1 MFWRFLIP
9 SHGRTFNVSKLHTA
23 RSASA
28 AWDKVSLLLCF
39 AFLFFQQRSQCTC
52 WVMVLISAKSKD
64 ASGGISPGCCS
75 PLPHAGT
82 GRAAG
87 IGAPGSIKGCQGL
100 LWAEEMRLGSIS
112 LSIYPAK
119 TSLVYTG
126 CFLLLLFL
134 LPLPFFIR
142 EPSSK
147 QNIPK

>member
-1 MFWRFLIP
+1 MDGLLMFQSCTRRGQLVLPGIRFHFC
-9 SHGRTFNVSKLHTA
+9 SVLH
-23 RSASA
+23 S
-28 AWDKVSLLLCF
+28 C
-39 AFLFFQQRSQCTC
+39 FFQQRSQRTG

-100 LWAEEMRLGSIS
+100 LWAEEMRLGSIC
-112 LSIYPAK
+112 LNIYPAK